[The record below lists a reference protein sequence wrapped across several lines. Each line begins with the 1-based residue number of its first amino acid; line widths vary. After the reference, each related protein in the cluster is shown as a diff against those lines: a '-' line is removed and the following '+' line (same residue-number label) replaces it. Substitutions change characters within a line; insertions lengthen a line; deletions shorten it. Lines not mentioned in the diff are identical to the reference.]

1 MSGATVQSLIAD
13 AVRALAGIETARL
26 DAEVLLQSVLDAERS
41 WLYAHAGDAV
51 DAGAASD
58 FQRLVANRSLG
69 FPVAYLTGR
78 REFWSLSLRVD
89 RHTLIPRP
97 ETELLV
103 ETGLGLVAGRRN
115 PRVLDLGTGSGAVAL
130 AFAKERPDAGIIA
143 TDLSR
148 EALATAGMNAA
159 MHALPNIDLRHSD
172 WYGALH
178 GERFDLVLC
187 NPPYIDSD
195 DGVLTDGELR
205 YEPRVALDGG
215 PAGLRALTTVIAGAG
230 RHLVAGGMLAV
241 EHGRDQGAEVSALFG
256 LAGFAGISTLRDAA
270 GLERVTFG
278 ACP

>member
-1 MSGATVQSLIAD
+1 MNGATVQSLIAE
-13 AVRALAGIETARL
+13 AVRALAGIESARR
-26 DAEVLLQSVLDAERS
+26 DAEVLLQSVLDTERA

-78 REFWSLSLRVD
+78 KEFWSLSLRVD

-103 ETGLGLVAGRRN
+103 ETGLGLVADRRN

-130 AFAKERPDAGIIA
+130 AFAKERPDADIIA

-148 EALATAGMNAA
+148 DALATAGMNAA
-159 MHALPNIDLRHSD
+159 MLTAARIELRHSD
-172 WYGALH
+172 WYAGLPD
-178 GERFDLVLC
+178 ERFDLVLC

-195 DGVLTDGELR
+195 DAVLTGELR
-205 YEPRVALDGG
+205 HEPRLALDGG
-215 PAGLRALTTVIAGAG
+215 PAGLRALTIVIAGAG
-230 RHLVAGGMLAV
+230 HHLVVGGTLAV
-241 EHGRDQGAEVSALFG
+241 EHGSDQGADVSALFRS
-256 LAGFAGISTLRDAA
+256 AGFAGISTLRDAA
-270 GLERVTFG
+270 GLERVTLG
-278 ACP
+278 TWP